1 MKTYKYAADGMV
13 QQFDE
18 DGICRISG
26 LRSAFPDDITIEP
39 ADPIPPQPII
49 VSPRQI
55 RQALTA
61 SNLRSQVESAV
72 SSGDQDLKDWWE
84 FSTQI
89 ESNHPQVIERAT
101 ALNISEEQLTNL
113 FELAK
118 SL

>member
-1 MKTYKYAADGMV
+1 MKTYKWLNSEV
-13 QQFDE
+13 IQQFDE
-18 DGICRISG
+18 DGLCRISG

-61 SNLRSQVESAV
+61 SGLRANVELAV
-72 SSGDQDLKDWWE
+72 ANGDQDLKDWWE
-84 FSTQI
+84 FATTF
-89 ESNHPQVIERAT
+89 ESNHPMVVSMAT
-101 ALNISEEQLTNL
+101 GLGVTEQQLTDL
-113 FELAK
+113 FNLAK